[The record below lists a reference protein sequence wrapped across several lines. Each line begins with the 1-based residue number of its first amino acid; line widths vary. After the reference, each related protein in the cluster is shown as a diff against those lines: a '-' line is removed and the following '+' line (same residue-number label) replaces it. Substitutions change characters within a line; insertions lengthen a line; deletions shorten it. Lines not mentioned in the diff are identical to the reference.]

1 MKKKPT
7 KIVLTVIETK
17 QTVFQE
23 EPEYTIKLVRGNFP
37 NSQLLPAKV
46 FCTYEEAELAKGIL
60 LCLLKQDIDNAM
72 SAWTIHNKMVFR
84 LLDTP
89 NKW

>member
-1 MKKKPT
+1 MKEKN
-7 KIVLTVIETK
+7 IILEVK
-17 QTVFQE
+17 QSNKQVFSE
-23 EPEYTIKLVRGNFP
+23 KPEYKVKVLKGDFP
-37 NSQLLPAKV
+37 NSQLLPGKV

-60 LCLLKQDIDNAM
+60 LCLLKQDPQNAV
-72 SAWTIHNKMVFR
+72 SSWALHCKMVFR